1 MHYGKT
7 KKTGKHIFG
16 RATGVCGTGDLYKRV
31 RFKGLRHKA
40 KEIQK
45 EIEEKQKDELF
56 KALVASGK
64 TIDEV
69 MRFIKAT
76 GEDKIE

>member
-1 MHYGKT
+1 MARRKKLENTCLEEQLEYVEQEIRT
-7 KKTGKHIFG
+7 KES
-16 RATGVCGTGDLYKRV
+16 DLKE
-31 RFKGLRHKA
+31 LRHKA

-45 EIEEKQKDELF
+45 EIEEKQKDDLF

-69 MRFIKAT
+69 IRFIMAT

>member
-1 MHYGKT
+1 MKLTVGQYQQ
-7 KKTGKHIFG
+7 
-16 RATGVCGTGDLYKRV
+16 LYAI
-31 RFKGLRHKA
+31 A
-40 KEIQK
+40 KSEDSF
-45 EIEEKQKDELF
+45 EEKAIQSIS
-56 KALVASGK
+56 VVTGK

>member
-16 RATGVCGTGDLYKRV
+16 RATGVCGTGDSYKRV
-31 RFKGLRHKA
+31 RHKA